1 MCMHTHTYKWPSMGR
16 GAKIG
21 GSTTSRQLNGGL
33 AAQGGLP
40 REEGEPLLGGTGQG
54 VGL

>member
-1 MCMHTHTYKWPSMGR
+1 MCMNTHTYTWPSMGR

-21 GSTTSRQLNGGL
+21 GSTTSRKSNGGS
-33 AAQGGLP
+33 GSTGVG
-40 REEGEPLLGGTGQG
+40 REEGEPLLGGIGQG